1 MKRVFLIP
9 TGDDLSSWNDM
20 FHFFFVTKRKLLSP
34 STSEMFQTWLKAV
47 PSDLD
52 ALVLLQ
58 QYQQKDLTKGRF
70 FIWEVGS
77 FYMGR
82 NIVEV

>member
-1 MKRVFLIP
+1 MSLKNP
-9 TGDDLSSWNDM
+9 TGDELSSWIDM
-20 FHFFFVTKRKLLSP
+20 FHLFLRDKTQLVVSFNIRDVGNL
-34 STSEMFQTWLKAV
+34 WLKVV

-58 QYQQKDLTKGRF
+58 QYQQKDLTRGRF
-70 FIWEVGS
+70 FIWEVGCFS
-77 FYMGR
+77 MGK